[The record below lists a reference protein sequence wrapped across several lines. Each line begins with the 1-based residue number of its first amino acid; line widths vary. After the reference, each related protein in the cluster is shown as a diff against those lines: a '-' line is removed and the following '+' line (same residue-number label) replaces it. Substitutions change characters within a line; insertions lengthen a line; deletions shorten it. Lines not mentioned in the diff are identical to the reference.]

1 MKRARNGFIKNLHC
15 LCLTGVIALG
25 LMTIIASNGSNGGS
39 SSDSETDGSEDNTY
53 TVGGAV
59 NGLSGTLVLQ
69 NNASDDLT
77 ITQDGLFTFS
87 TALADGSSYNV
98 TVKTEPSGQNC
109 TLSNG
114 SGTINSANVT
124 NVFINCVN
132 IGKSWTHPVDL
143 LTT

>member
-1 MKRARNGFIKNLHC
+1 
-15 LCLTGVIALG
+15 
-25 LMTIIASNGSNGGS
+25 MTIIASSGGSDGSNGG
-39 SSDSETDGSEDNTY
+39 DGSEDNTY

-87 TALADGSSYNV
+87 TALADGSNYNV

-132 IGKSWTHPVDL
+132 IGKSWSHPVDL